1 MDLGTIGTI
10 LIIIIIIVIVI
21 RLLNKKKIIYQMT
34 SSKEQVI
41 DASTLELSTTNT
53 QHSTYSIWFYI
64 SDWSINFGEKKYI
77 FKREL
82 GSVSSLDVYLHET
95 VPQLSIK
102 VKVLSNDSNFKT
114 CTLSGIELQKWNS
127 LIFSINTSTIDI
139 YMNGEMVQ
147 SQYLEGIVNID
158 SNANVIIS
166 PGGVGFNGWNSKF
179 QYWTQY
185 MNPNQVKN
193 IYNQGHGASQEKDLR
208 VNISLYKGD
217 VRRANI
223 VI

>member
-1 MDLGTIGTI
+1 M
-10 LIIIIIIVIVI
+10 
-21 RLLNKKKIIYQMT
+21 LNKKKIVYQMSAST
-34 SSKEQVI
+34 EQVI
-41 DASTLELSTTNT
+41 DATTFETLETNA
-53 QHSTYSIWFYI
+53 QHETYSFWFYI
-64 SDWSINFGEKKYI
+64 NDWSANFGEQKYL
-77 FKREL
+77 FKRAN
-82 GSVSSLDVYLHET
+82 GSDSSLEVYLHET

-102 VKVLSNDSNFKT
+102 VRLNPSGYKT
-114 CTLSGIELQKWNS
+114 CTLSDIELQKWNS

-147 SQYLEGIVNID
+147 SQYLDGIVNID
-158 SNANVIIS
+158 KSSNVIIS
-166 PGGVGFNGWNSKF
+166 PGGLGFNGWNSKF

-185 MNPNQVKN
+185 MNPNQVKH
-193 IYNQGHGASQEKDLR
+193 IYRQGHGAAEDKDLR